1 MKFKILIISLLFLLL
16 LNNCSSFSEA
26 GKVLRNEK
34 VRTTDEFLV
43 KKKEPL
49 TQPPDFDTIPEPGSI
64 ESKAEKEEN
73 IIKSVLSSNTNE
85 QSSTSSPSSST
96 EESILNQIKKW
107 LKIP

>member
-1 MKFKILIISLLFLLL
+1 MKFKILIISLLFLFL

-34 VRTTDEFLV
+34 VRTTDEFLI

-64 ESKAEKEEN
+64 ENKADKEEN
-73 IIKSVLSSNTNE
+73 SIESILGLNTNE
-85 QSSTSSPSSST
+85 QKSSTGSSSSST
-96 EESILNQIKKW
+96 EESILNQIKK
-107 LKIP
+107 

>member
-1 MKFKILIISLLFLLL
+1 MKFKILIFSLLCSLL

-34 VRTTDEFLV
+34 VRTTDEFLI

-64 ESKAEKEEN
+64 ENKAEKNE
-73 IIKSVLSSNTNE
+73 KSIESILNSNTSE
-85 QSSTSSPSSST
+85 PSSTSSSSSST
-96 EESILNQIKKW
+96 EESILNQIKK
-107 LKIP
+107 

>member
-1 MKFKILIISLLFLLL
+1 ML

-34 VRTTDEFLV
+34 VRTTDEFLI

-64 ESKAEKEEN
+64 ENKAEKNE
-73 IIKSVLSSNTNE
+73 KSIESILSSNT
-85 QSSTSSPSSST
+85 SDTSSNSSSSSST
-96 EESILNQIKKW
+96 EESILNQIKK
-107 LKIP
+107 

>member
-34 VRTTDEFLV
+34 VRTTDEFLI

-49 TQPPDFDTIPEPGSI
+49 TQPPDFETIPEPGST
-64 ESKAEKEEN
+64 ENKAEKKEN
-73 IIKSVLSSNTNE
+73 SIKSILGSNTNE
-85 QSSTSSPSSST
+85 ASSTNSSSSST
-96 EESILNQIKKW
+96 EESILNQIKK
-107 LKIP
+107 

>member
-1 MKFKILIISLLFLLL
+1 MKFKILIFSLFCLLV
-16 LNNCSSFSEA
+16 LNNCSTGSEI

-34 VRTTDEFLV
+34 VRTTDEFLI

-73 IIKSVLSSNTNE
+73 SIKSILSSNTNE
-85 QSSTSSPSSST
+85 QSSTSSSSSST
-96 EESILNQIKKW
+96 EESILNQIKK
-107 LKIP
+107 

>member
-16 LNNCSSFSEA
+16 LNNCSSISEA

-34 VRTTDEFLV
+34 VRTTDEFLI

-64 ESKAEKEEN
+64 ENKADKEEN
-73 IIKSVLSSNTNE
+73 SIESILGSNTNE
-85 QSSTSSPSSST
+85 QKSSTSSSSSST
-96 EESILNQIKKW
+96 EESILNQIKK
-107 LKIP
+107 

>member
-1 MKFKILIISLLFLLL
+1 MKFKILIISFLFLLL

-34 VRTTDEFLV
+34 VRTTDEFLI

-64 ESKAEKEEN
+64 ENKAEKEE
-73 IIKSVLSSNTNE
+73 KSIESILSSNTSE
-85 QSSTSSPSSST
+85 PSSTSSSSSST
-96 EESILNQIKKW
+96 EESILSQIKK
-107 LKIP
+107 